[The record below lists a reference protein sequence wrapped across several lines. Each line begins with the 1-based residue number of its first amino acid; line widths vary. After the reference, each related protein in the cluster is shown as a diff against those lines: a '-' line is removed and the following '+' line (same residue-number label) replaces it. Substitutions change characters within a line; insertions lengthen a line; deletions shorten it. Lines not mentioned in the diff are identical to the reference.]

1 MSSARITTM
10 FLGLCAEALAESINM
25 RRLRMERGYA
35 QAFGLRS
42 GIDILGALRAS
53 VRVNSQGEEIK
64 MKTAVL
70 LSIALL
76 PACASSSVG
85 STGGEPVPSYEYAD
99 IFQVNRDDSGAG
111 DNWVGYGASGSIRV
125 DDHLRLFGEFRSVVN
140 DDSPGNDIDVLA
152 AGFGYHLPLLKQT
165 DLVLDLGFIDEEN
178 EAPGSAESST
188 VLQMGA
194 HVRTR
199 LLGPVELELGLTHYN
214 YGDPDT
220 DFDLGATYH
229 LSDSFG
235 LAVSLAD
242 GERRSALRFGARLN
256 L

>member
-1 MSSARITTM
+1 MKRVM
-10 FLGLCAEALAESINM
+10 FLSL
-25 RRLRMERGYA
+25 
-35 QAFGLRS
+35 
-42 GIDILGALRAS
+42 
-53 VRVNSQGEEIK
+53 
-64 MKTAVL
+64 
-70 LSIALL
+70 ALL
-76 PACASSSVG
+76 PACASSSVD
-85 STGGEPVPSYEYAD
+85 STGGDRALSYEYAD
-99 IFQVNRDDSGAG
+99 IFQLNRDDSGAG
-111 DNWVGYGASGSIRV
+111 DDWVGYGASGSIRV

-140 DDSPGNDIDVLA
+140 DSSPGNDIDVLA
-152 AGFGYHLPLLKQT
+152 AGFGYHLALLEQT

-214 YGDPDT
+214 YGEPDT
-220 DFDLGATYH
+220 DFDFGAIYH
-229 LSDSFG
+229 FSESFG

>member
-1 MSSARITTM
+1 M
-10 FLGLCAEALAESINM
+10 FLFLLAALS
-25 RRLRMERGYA
+25 
-35 QAFGLRS
+35 
-42 GIDILGALRAS
+42 
-53 VRVNSQGEEIK
+53 
-64 MKTAVL
+64 
-70 LSIALL
+70 
-76 PACASSSVG
+76 PACASTSVDAAG
-85 STGGEPVPSYEYAD
+85 SEAPLSYEYAD
-99 IFQVNRDDSGAG
+99 LFQLNRDDSGAG

-125 DDHLRLFGEFRSVVN
+125 DDHLRLYGEFRSVVN

-152 AGFGYHLPLLKQT
+152 AGFGYHLPLFKQT

-199 LLGPVELELGLTHYN
+199 ILGPVELELGLTHYN
-214 YGDPDT
+214 YDDSDT
-220 DFDLGATYH
+220 DFDLGAIYH
-229 LSDSFG
+229 FSESFG
-235 LAVSLAD
+235 LAVRLAD

>member
-1 MSSARITTM
+1 MKRVVFLFSLVALSSA
-10 FLGLCAEALAESINM
+10 C
-25 RRLRMERGYA
+25 
-35 QAFGLRS
+35 
-42 GIDILGALRAS
+42 
-53 VRVNSQGEEIK
+53 V
-64 MKTAVL
+64 
-70 LSIALL
+70 
-76 PACASSSVG
+76 SSSTDPTG
-85 STGGEPVPSYEYAD
+85 SEAALSYEYAD
-99 IFQVNRDDSGAG
+99 IFQLNRDDSGAG

-152 AGFGYHLPLLKQT
+152 AGFGYHLPLFEQT

-199 LLGPVELELGLTHYN
+199 VIGPLELELGLTHYN
-214 YGDPDT
+214 YDDSDT
-220 DFDLGATYH
+220 DFDLGAIYH
-229 LSDSFG
+229 LSESFG
-235 LAVSLAD
+235 LAVRLAE

>member
-1 MSSARITTM
+1 
-10 FLGLCAEALAESINM
+10 M
-25 RRLRMERGYA
+25 RMQRGYA
-35 QAFGLRS
+35 EGFSASPRVGILEFPRAQARIGRPNEELRMN
-42 GIDILGALRAS
+42 RS
-53 VRVNSQGEEIK
+53 VF
-64 MKTAVL
+64 L
-70 LSIALL
+70 LLALL
-76 PACASSSVG
+76 PACATSSVD
-85 STGGEPVPSYEYAD
+85 STSDGLALSYEYAD
-99 IFQVNRDDSGAG
+99 VFKLNRDDSGAG

-140 DDSPGNDIDVLA
+140 DNSPGNDIDVLV
-152 AGFGYHLPLLKQT
+152 AGFGYHFALFKQT

-188 VLQMGA
+188 VLQVGA

-199 LLGPVELELGLTHYN
+199 LFGSVELELGLTHHD

-220 DFDLGATYH
+220 DFDVGAIYH
-229 LSDSFG
+229 LSESFG

>member
-1 MSSARITTM
+1 M
-10 FLGLCAEALAESINM
+10 
-25 RRLRMERGYA
+25 
-35 QAFGLRS
+35 
-42 GIDILGALRAS
+42 
-53 VRVNSQGEEIK
+53 
-64 MKTAVL
+64 
-70 LSIALL
+70 ALL
-76 PACASSSVG
+76 PACASS
-85 STGGEPVPSYEYAD
+85 PVDSGVDGRALSYEYAD
-99 IFQVNRDDSGAG
+99 LFQLNRDDSGAG

-152 AGFGYHLPLLKQT
+152 AGFGYHLSILEQT

-194 HVRTR
+194 HVRTT
-199 LLGPVELELGLTHYN
+199 LLGPVELELGFTY
-214 YGDPDT
+214 YDYEDSDT
-220 DFDLGATYH
+220 DVDLGAVYH

-235 LAVSLAD
+235 LAVRLAD

>member
-1 MSSARITTM
+1 MKRVM
-10 FLGLCAEALAESINM
+10 FLFLL
-25 RRLRMERGYA
+25 
-35 QAFGLRS
+35 
-42 GIDILGALRAS
+42 
-53 VRVNSQGEEIK
+53 
-64 MKTAVL
+64 AVL
-70 LSIALL
+70 S
-76 PACASSSVG
+76 PACASTSIEAADS
-85 STGGEPVPSYEYAD
+85 EAALSYEYAD
-99 IFQVNRDDSGAG
+99 IFQLNRDDSGAG
-111 DNWVGYGASGSIRV
+111 DNWVGYGAAGSIRV

-152 AGFGYHLPLLKQT
+152 AGFGYHLPLFKQT

-199 LLGPVELELGLTHYN
+199 ILGPVELELGLTHYS
-214 YGDPDT
+214 YDDSDT
-220 DFDLGATYH
+220 DFDLGAIYH
-229 LSDSFG
+229 FSESFG
-235 LAVSLAD
+235 LAVRLAD

>member
-1 MSSARITTM
+1 MKRAVFLFLLVALSSA
-10 FLGLCAEALAESINM
+10 C
-25 RRLRMERGYA
+25 
-35 QAFGLRS
+35 
-42 GIDILGALRAS
+42 
-53 VRVNSQGEEIK
+53 V
-64 MKTAVL
+64 
-70 LSIALL
+70 
-76 PACASSSVG
+76 SSSTDPAG
-85 STGGEPVPSYEYAD
+85 SEAALSYEYAD
-99 IFQVNRDDSGAG
+99 IFQLNRDDSGAG

-152 AGFGYHLPLLKQT
+152 AGFGYHLPLFEQT
-165 DLVLDLGFIDEEN
+165 DLVFDLGFIDEEN

-199 LLGPVELELGLTHYN
+199 AIGPLELELGLTRYN
-214 YGDPDT
+214 YDDSDT
-220 DFDLGATYH
+220 DFDLGAIYH
-229 LSDSFG
+229 LSESFG
-235 LAVSLAD
+235 LAVRLAD